1 MSCKIKKGANASIMR
16 AISIGK
22 SDKFVLANVMY
33 FALRSFKFN
42 FLVKMD
48 YLKRFL
54 PEENFNGYLQLHMGV
69 QYSIGID

>member
-1 MSCKIKKGANASIMR
+1 MR

-22 SDKFVLANVMY
+22 SDKFVIAYVMY
-33 FALRSFKFN
+33 FALRWFKFN

-54 PEENFNGYLQLHMGV
+54 PEENFNGYLQLHME
-69 QYSIGID
+69 